1 MGMSAGR
8 DDDDDDAS
16 IRDRTTAGC
25 RPFFGKWLD
34 PSSWQAKNWSLASV
48 RHMLKSTQGGV
59 FTKEM
64 TAQQSQ
70 SIGARIPSVSN
81 CTEDFGVL
89 RTSRSSSK
97 RTIGRSATTH
107 TTHTTRNHSHWYPRP
122 LLVQHSGLSYSHQR
136 SFKTN
141 DSTMRE
147 EGYHFFS
154 SRKLVV
160 FQIYKQSLLAF
171 QKERRGEH

>member
-1 MGMSAGR
+1 MIGPFK
-8 DDDDDDAS
+8 
-16 IRDRTTAGC
+16 RTSN
-25 RPFFGKWLD
+25 K
-34 PSSWQAKNWSLASV
+34 KWSLGLI
-48 RHMLKSTQGGV
+48 RHMPKSMQGG
-59 FTKEM
+59 KEM
-64 TAQQSQ
+64 MAHVTISHP

-147 EGYHFFS
+147 EGYHFFY